1 MIASALKPELPP
13 LHVVTDDATLA
24 RPDFLRAAAEVVHA
38 GGPMI
43 ALHLRAPSAS
53 GIAVYRWAEALRMAT
68 REAGALLL
76 VNDRVDVAVAV
87 DADGVQLGQRG
98 LIAADARALAGPER
112 LIGVSVHAGEDAG
125 GDADFLLVGNV
136 YATDS
141 HPGRPGIGTA
151 GLASFGRSALVA
163 IGGVTP
169 GQVAELREAGVRGVA
184 AIRAV
189 WDAPSPARA
198 VRSFI
203 KEWQG

>member
-1 MIASALKPELPP
+1 MKPELPP

-24 RPDFLRAAAEVVHA
+24 RPDFLHAAAEVIHA

-53 GIAVYRWAEALRMAT
+53 GIAVYRWAEALRMMT

-76 VNDRVDVAVAV
+76 VNDRVDVAITV

-98 LIAADARALAGPER
+98 LLAADARALAGPER
-112 LIGVSVHAGEDAG
+112 LIGVSVHAPEDAG
-125 GDADFLLVGNV
+125 EDADFLLIGNV

-141 HPGRPGIGTA
+141 HPGRPGIGVA
-151 GLASFGRSALVA
+151 GLARFDGFARIA

-169 GQVAELREAGVRGVA
+169 GRVAELREAGVRGVA

>member
-1 MIASALKPELPP
+1 MKPELPP

-24 RPDFLRAAAEVVHA
+24 RPDFLRAAAEVIHA
-38 GGPMI
+38 GGPML

-53 GIAVYRWAEALRMAT
+53 GLAVYRWAEALRTAT

-76 VNDRVDVAVAV
+76 VNDRVDVALAV
-87 DADGVQLGQRG
+87 DADGVQLGRRG
-98 LIAADARALAGPER
+98 LLVADARALAGPER
-112 LIGVSVHAGEDAG
+112 LVGVSVHAPEDDADG
-125 GDADFLLVGNV
+125 ADFLLAGNV
-136 YATDS
+136 YPTES
-141 HPGRPGIGTA
+141 HPGRPGIGIA
-151 GLASFGRSALVA
+151 GLARFPRGALVA

-169 GQVAELREAGVRGVA
+169 GRVAELREAGVRGVA

-189 WDAPSPARA
+189 WDAPGPARA